1 MMAESGIDA
10 EYERIGIPESIIAI
24 SNLFMCAIK
33 DFENVGTFKP
43 FPKIY
48 QDNSVFSEEEDF
60 VYVVR
65 KQKIK
70 LGDLQAT
77 STNILKDDSLVV
89 LQILD
94 AKAIDESQIIE
105 ELKKGNVV
113 EYSKER
119 NFFYSIPAENY

>member
-10 EYERIGIPESIIAI
+10 EYERIGIPESIVTI

-33 DFENVGTFKP
+33 DFENLGTFKP

-48 QDNSVFSEEEDF
+48 QENSVFSEDGNC
-60 VYVVR
+60 VYIVR

-77 STNILKDDSLVV
+77 STDILKDDSLVV

-94 AKAIDESQIIE
+94 AKAIDESEVLE

-119 NFFYSIPAENY
+119 NFFYSIPAETY